1 MEATP
6 KRGRPRDPVKLA
18 LVLAELSGDPAMFFE
33 YGAPPYNVADVA
45 RRLEMDPANL
55 RAYLLALERDGLV
68 IRERRKVETWN
79 AIAGGHIER
88 RCLCFWNASTME
100 QDRAAGQAWDD
111 GAEAR
116 SAGAAEQMFRLFS
129 KPSAPPARAADLPMV
144 EVVR

>member
-1 MEATP
+1 MQAI
-6 KRGRPRDPVKLA
+6 KRMGRPRDPVKLA
-18 LVLAELSGDPAMFFE
+18 AILAELSGDPAMFYE
-33 YGAPPYNVADVA
+33 YGTPPYNVADVA
-45 RRLEMDPANL
+45 RRLEIDPANL

-68 IRERRKVETWN
+68 IRERCAREVWN
-79 AIAGGHIER
+79 AIAHGHLPR
-88 RCLCFWNASTME
+88 RVLCFWNASTME

>member
-1 MEATP
+1 MDATP
-6 KRGRPRDPVKLA
+6 KRGRPRDPAKLA
-18 LVLAELSGDPAMFFE
+18 LILAELSGDPAMFFE

-45 RRLEMDPANL
+45 RRLEMDPSNL

-68 IRERRKVETWN
+68 IREHGKVDTWN
-79 AIAGGHIER
+79 AIAAGHLPR
-88 RCLCFWNASTME
+88 RVLCFWSVATLE
-100 QDRAAGQAWDD
+100 RDRAAGQAWDD

-144 EVVR
+144 EVLR